1 MRDES
6 PTLCDQALL
15 RFELAALVAA
25 ILIFMENQNDI
36 SATLPNLN
44 LSSWQKLLRVFALN
58 VVAWLVFTTIASLTS
73 FNDDLRSGLYPDYWE
88 VFKDWGQSAIALA
101 LLSFVIY
108 AGLSRWTQAVASAKN
123 IVLSYGVLLLFLLP
137 MQLIFVVKL
146 FLSETNQSLTWDAI
160 QTQILVIDRYACL
173 LRLSTATA
181 VFFAVVIVKI
191 WQRSQAR
198 DMAWEQERADTLG
211 LRFELEEQR
220 LLALRAQLE
229 PHFMFNA
236 LNAISALVLTDNK
249 DNALNGIHGLSELL
263 RYALTASEKNSVKLA
278 EELAFLQDYLALQ
291 KLRYGARL
299 QIKIEGVDQAV
310 NDVDCPP
317 LLLQPLVE
325 NALRHDLDC
334 HQNES
339 DILLSFSQQERDLL
353 ISISNPIH
361 NAENEGSSNPGAGLG
376 LRNTRARLHLAYGGQ
391 ASLHTSVVNGRFL
404 VDLRLPLDFNR

>member
-1 MRDES
+1 MFCDE
-6 PTLCDQALL
+6 ALP
-15 RFELAALVAA
+15 RVALASFAA
-25 ILIFMENQNDI
+25 DILLFMENKIDI
-36 SATLPNLN
+36 AETLPRLP
-44 LSSWQKLLRVFALN
+44 LASWQRLLRVLALN
-58 VVAWLVFTTIASLTS
+58 VIAWLAFTAIGSLTS
-73 FNDDLRSGLYPDYWE
+73 LNDDLRSGLHPDYWE
-88 VFKDWGQSAIALA
+88 VFKDWGRSAIALA

-108 AGLSRWTQAVASAKN
+108 ASFSRWTQALASARN

-137 MQLIFVVKL
+137 LQLVFVIQL
-146 FLSETNQSLTWDAI
+146 FLTETNQSVTWDAI
-160 QTQILVIDRYACL
+160 QTQILVIDRYSCL
-173 LRLSTATA
+173 LRLSTITA

-191 WQRSQAR
+191 WQRGQAR
-198 DMAWEQERADTLG
+198 DKAWEQERADNLS
-211 LRFELEEQR
+211 LRLELEEQR

-249 DNALNGIHGLSELL
+249 DNALNGINGLSELL

-278 EELAFLQDYLALQ
+278 QELAFVQDYLALQ

-299 QIKIEGVDQAV
+299 QIKIEGVNEAI

-339 DILLSFSQQERDLL
+339 DILLTFSQQEPNLL
-353 ISISNPIH
+353 IRISNPLH
-361 NAENEGSSNPGAGLG
+361 NFEGEESSNPGAGLG
-376 LRNTRARLHLAYGGQ
+376 LRNTRARLHLAYGAQ
-391 ASLHTSVVNGRFL
+391 ASLRTGVVDGRFQ
-404 VDLRLPLDFNR
+404 VDLRLPLNFAM

>member
-1 MRDES
+1 
-6 PTLCDQALL
+6 
-15 RFELAALVAA
+15 LAAA

-36 SATLPNLN
+36 SSTLPHLN
-44 LSSWQKLLRVFALN
+44 LTSWQKLLRVLALN
-58 VVAWLVFTTIASLTS
+58 VFAWLVFTTIASLTS

-88 VFKDWGQSAIALA
+88 VFKDWSQSAVALA
-101 LLSFVIY
+101 LLSLVIY
-108 AGLSRWTQAVASAKN
+108 VGLSRWTQAVASAKN
-123 IVLSYGVLLLFLLP
+123 IVLSYAVLLLFLLP
-137 MQLIFVVKL
+137 LQLIFVVKL
-146 FLSETNQSLTWDAI
+146 FLTETNQSLTWDAI
-160 QTQILVIDRYACL
+160 QTQIVVIDRYSSL
-173 LRLSTATA
+173 LRLSSVTA

-198 DMAWEQERADTLG
+198 DKAWEQERADTLG

-291 KLRYGARL
+291 RLRYGTRL

-339 DILLSFSQQERDLL
+339 DILLSFSQQERELL
-353 ISISNPIH
+353 ITISNPLH
-361 NAENEGSSNPGAGLG
+361 KAESEGSSNPGAGLG
-376 LRNTRARLHLAYGGQ
+376 LRNTRARLHLAYGAL
-391 ASLHTSVVNGRFL
+391 ASLHTSVVNGRFQA
-404 VDLRLPLDFNR
+404 DLRLPLDFNH

>member
-1 MRDES
+1 
-6 PTLCDQALL
+6 
-15 RFELAALVAA
+15 
-25 ILIFMENQNDI
+25 MENQNHL
-36 SATLPNLN
+36 STTLPSLH
-44 LSSWQKLLRVFALN
+44 LRSWQKLLRVLALN
-58 VVAWLVFTTIASLTS
+58 VVAWLIFTTIASLTS

-88 VFKDWGQSAIALA
+88 VFKDWGKSAIALA
-101 LLSFVIY
+101 LLSLLIY
-108 AGLSRWTQAVASAKN
+108 AGFSRWTQALASARN
-123 IVLSYGVLLLFLLP
+123 IVLSYAVLLLFLLP

-146 FLSETNQSLTWDAI
+146 FLTETNQSVTWDAI
-160 QTQILVIDRYACL
+160 QTQILVIDRYSCL
-173 LRLSTATA
+173 LRLSTVTA

-198 DMAWEQERADTLG
+198 DKAWEQERADTLA

-291 KLRYGARL
+291 KLRYGERL
-299 QIKIEGVDQAV
+299 QIKIEGVDEAV
-310 NDVDCPP
+310 KEIDCPP

-339 DILLSFSQQERDLL
+339 DILLSFSLQERDLL

-361 NAENEGSSNPGAGLG
+361 HAEGEGSSNPGAGLG
-376 LRNTRARLHLAYGGQ
+376 LRNTRARLHLAYGTQ

-404 VDLRLPLDFNR
+404 VDLRLPLEFNR

>member
-1 MRDES
+1 
-6 PTLCDQALL
+6 
-15 RFELAALVAA
+15 
-25 ILIFMENQNDI
+25 MENQNQ
-36 SATLPNLN
+36 TLAALPGVNLV
-44 LSSWQKLLRVFALN
+44 SWQKMTRVLALN
-58 VVAWLVFTTIASLTS
+58 VVAWLVFTAIGSLTS
-73 FNDDLRSGLYPDYWE
+73 LNDDLRSGLHPDYWE
-88 VFKDWGQSAIALA
+88 VFKDWGRSTIALA

-108 AGLSRWTQAVASAKN
+108 AAFSRWTQAVSSARN
-123 IVLSYGVLLLFLLP
+123 IVVSYGVLLLFLLP
-137 MQLIFVVKL
+137 LQLVFVIKL
-146 FLSETNQSLTWDAI
+146 FLTETNQSVTWDAI
-160 QTQILVIDRYACL
+160 QTQILVIDRYSCL
-173 LRLSTATA
+173 LRLSTITA

-198 DMAWEQERADTLG
+198 DKAWEQERADNLS
-211 LRFELEEQR
+211 LRLELEEQR

-278 EELAFLQDYLALQ
+278 EELAFVKDYLALQ
-291 KLRYGARL
+291 KLRYGSRL
-299 QIKIEGVDQAV
+299 HMKIEGADEAI

-334 HQNES
+334 HQNDS
-339 DILLSFSQQERDLL
+339 DILLSFSQQEPDLL
-353 ISISNPIH
+353 IRISNPLH
-361 NAENEGSSNPGAGLG
+361 NTEGDESSNPGAGLG
-376 LRNTRARLHLAYGGQ
+376 LRNTRARLHLAYGAQ
-391 ASLHTSVVNGRFL
+391 ASLHTSVVNGRFQ

>member
-1 MRDES
+1 M
-6 PTLCDQALL
+6 Q
-15 RFELAALVAA
+15 
-25 ILIFMENQNDI
+25 NQNKI
-36 SATLPNLN
+36 SATLPHSNLA
-44 LSSWQKLLRVFALN
+44 SWRKLLRVLALN
-58 VVAWLVFTTIASLTS
+58 VFAWLVFTTIASLTS

-108 AGLSRWTQAVASAKN
+108 AGLSRWTEAVANAKN
-123 IVLSYGVLLLFLLP
+123 IVLSYGVLLLFLMP

-146 FLSETNQSLTWDAI
+146 FLTETNQSLTWDAI

-198 DMAWEQERADTLG
+198 DKAWEQERADTLG

-236 LNAISALVLTDNK
+236 LNAISALVLTDHK

-299 QIKIEGVDQAV
+299 QIKIEGVDLAV

-334 HQNES
+334 HQNAS
-339 DILLSFSQQERDLL
+339 DILLSFCRQERELL
-353 ISISNPIH
+353 ISISNPLH
-361 NAENEGSSNPGAGLG
+361 NTEKEGSSNPGAGLG
-376 LRNTRARLHLAYGGQ
+376 LRNMRARLHLAYGAL
-391 ASLHTSVVNGRFL
+391 ASLHTSVVNGRFQA
-404 VDLRLPLDFNR
+404 DLRLPLDFNH

>member
-1 MRDES
+1 
-6 PTLCDQALL
+6 
-15 RFELAALVAA
+15 
-25 ILIFMENQNDI
+25 MENQNQ
-36 SATLPNLN
+36 TLAALPGVNLV
-44 LSSWQKLLRVFALN
+44 SWQKMTRVLALN
-58 VVAWLVFTTIASLTS
+58 VVAWLVFTAIGSLTS
-73 FNDDLRSGLYPDYWE
+73 LNDDLRSGLHPDYWE
-88 VFKDWGQSAIALA
+88 VFKDWGRSTIALA

-108 AGLSRWTQAVASAKN
+108 AAFSRWTQAVSSARN
-123 IVLSYGVLLLFLLP
+123 IVVSYGVLLLFLLP
-137 MQLIFVVKL
+137 LQLVFVIKL
-146 FLSETNQSLTWDAI
+146 FLTETNQSVTWDAI
-160 QTQILVIDRYACL
+160 QTQILVIDRYSCL
-173 LRLSTATA
+173 LRLSTITA

-198 DMAWEQERADTLG
+198 DKAWEQERADNLS
-211 LRFELEEQR
+211 LRLELEEQR

-278 EELAFLQDYLALQ
+278 EELAFVNDYLALQ
-291 KLRYGARL
+291 KLRYGSRL
-299 QIKIEGVDQAV
+299 HMKIEGADEAI

-334 HQNES
+334 HQNDS
-339 DILLSFSQQERDLL
+339 DILLSFSQQEPDLL
-353 ISISNPIH
+353 IRISNPLH
-361 NAENEGSSNPGAGLG
+361 NTEGDESSNPGAGLG
-376 LRNTRARLHLAYGGQ
+376 LRNTRARLHLAYGAQ
-391 ASLHTSVVNGRFL
+391 ATLHTSVVNGRFQ